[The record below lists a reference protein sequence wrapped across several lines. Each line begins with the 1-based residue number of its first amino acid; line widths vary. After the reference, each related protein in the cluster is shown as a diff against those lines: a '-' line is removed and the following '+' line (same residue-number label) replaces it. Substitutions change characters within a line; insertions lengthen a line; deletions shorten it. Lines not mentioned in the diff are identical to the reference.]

1 MIAYETSVG
10 NVTGTFPATTAKNSS
25 TPGATDGTPL
35 VAAMVNNI
43 WGYFQALMNQ
53 AGLTPNGVQEE
64 YNASQLLTASQLLFG
79 AAPGDLYQ
87 SLVQNPATLGVRA
100 LILTGQVIT
109 IASYPNLVANTYI
122 GDTNNPNTAYQYFYK
137 CSDAGGSTRSTS
149 GTYYKL
155 PDFRGVFLRG
165 LDIGGTRNPNGTS
178 DFLGNYRA
186 DAMQGHWHGPI
197 YKYNGYEA
205 LLSTTTATTGT
216 SLGAIGDQVYGTAGN
231 YVGPPITDTVNGA
244 PRIDKES
251 RPMQGIIQIGI
262 RY

>member
-53 AGLTPNGVQEE
+53 AGLTPNGVQEA

-100 LILTGQVIT
+100 LILAGQVIT

-137 CSDAGGSTRSTS
+137 CSDAVGTTRSTS
-149 GTYYKL
+149 GTYYQL

-178 DFLGNYRA
+178 DFLGNFRSFALQYHGHQFLGTIY
-186 DAMQGHWHGPI
+186 AMSGSGTAYGLTTAGSIVTQQIINDPQSLSGH
-197 YKYNGYEA
+197 A
-205 LLSTTTATTGT
+205 VLLSDEET
-216 SLGAIGDQVYGTAGN
+216 
-231 YVGPPITDTVNGA
+231 
-244 PRIDKES
+244 

>member
-1 MIAYETSVG
+1 
-10 NVTGTFPATTAKNSS
+10 
-25 TPGATDGTPL
+25 
-35 VAAMVNNI
+35 MVNNI

-53 AGLTPNGVQEE
+53 AGLTPNGLQEA

-137 CSDAGGSTRSTS
+137 CSDAGGTTRSTS
-149 GTYYKL
+149 GTYYQL

-178 DFLGNYRA
+178 DFLGNFRSF
-186 DAMQGHWHGPI
+186 AMQGHHHAFVGGLFAASGSGTTWNLVAAGSAGDDSIKSPTTDGTHGAVI
-197 YKYNGYEA
+197 NVDSE
-205 LLSTTTATTGT
+205 T
-216 SLGAIGDQVYGTAGN
+216 
-231 YVGPPITDTVNGA
+231 
-244 PRIDKES
+244 
-251 RPMQGIIQIGI
+251 RPMQGVIQIGI

>member
-53 AGLTPNGVQEE
+53 AGLTPNGVQEA
-64 YNASQLLTASQLLFG
+64 YNASQILTASQLLFG

-137 CSDAGGSTRSTS
+137 CSDAGGATRSTS
-149 GTYYKL
+149 GTYYQL

-178 DFLGNYRA
+178 DFLGNFRA
-186 DAMQGHWHGPI
+186 DALQGHYHATDTGARMYANI
-197 YKYNGYEA
+197 GSTSVIGSGT
-205 LLSTTTATTGT
+205 LSVGQAQ
-216 SLGAIGDQVYGTAGN
+216 IGS
-231 YVGPPITDTVNGA
+231 PITDGVNGT
-244 PRIDKES
+244 PRTDKET

>member
-25 TPGATDGTPL
+25 TPGSTDGTPL

-43 WGYFQALMNQ
+43 WGYFQALMNY
-53 AGLTPNGVQEE
+53 AGLTPNGVQEA
-64 YNASQLLTASQLLFG
+64 YNASQLLIASQLLFG
-79 AAPGDLYQ
+79 AIPGDLYQ
-87 SLVQNPATLGVRA
+87 SLVQNPATLGVRV

-149 GTYYKL
+149 GTYYQL

-186 DAMQGHWHGPI
+186 DAMQGHWHDF
-197 YKYNGYEA
+197 YQNNNQ
-205 LLSTTTATTGT
+205 LSTGAGLVNGVNQTGANAYYNAG
-216 SLGAIGDQVYGTAGN
+216 SSAVRGAITDGT
-231 YVGPPITDTVNGA
+231 NGT
-244 PRIDKES
+244 PRTDKET

>member
-53 AGLTPNGVQEE
+53 AGLTPNGVQEA
-64 YNASQLLTASQLLFG
+64 YNASQILTASQLLFG
-79 AAPGDLYQ
+79 ATPGDLYQ

-122 GDTNNPNTAYQYFYK
+122 GDTNNPNK
-137 CSDAGGSTRSTS
+137 
-149 GTYYKL
+149 
-155 PDFRGVFLRG
+155 
-165 LDIGGTRNPNGTS
+165 IG
-178 DFLGNYRA
+178 RA
-186 DAMQGHWHGPI
+186 H
-197 YKYNGYEA
+197 
-205 LLSTTTATTGT
+205 
-216 SLGAIGDQVYGTAGN
+216 V
-231 YVGPPITDTVNGA
+231 
-244 PRIDKES
+244 
-251 RPMQGIIQIGI
+251 
-262 RY
+262 